1 MSLYSMLRTSVS
13 GMGAQSNLLGT
24 VGDNIAN
31 AGTTGYKNA
40 GAAFSSVMLATAGT
54 GDYQSGSVDTTVT
67 YGISKQGG
75 LNYTDKTS
83 TDLAVQGNGFF
94 LVADST
100 GGTLLTRAGDFTL
113 DASTGELKNSAG
125 YTLLGYSLAPDAAT
139 GSTNSTVGLVPVNVG
154 ATSVTA
160 TASSSGTFTA
170 NLPSTAKPTDGKFTS
185 TLTVFDALG
194 AERSVEMT
202 FEKGSTSSSG
212 VSTWKLSVGE
222 DAALQYSTSTT
233 TTFDYAELSFDSSG
247 ILTGVVGYRTVSVGT
262 PPVDT
267 LTPTTLDPA
276 ALSVIVENSQA
287 SGGGAKT
294 SVSLDISNMTQKATD
309 FSVLTAVVNGNS
321 ASVIKD
327 VAIESDGTVYGV
339 NEQGE
344 KFSIYKIPLGFVAS
358 TDNLTPVTGNAYTTN
373 LQSGPLQI
381 GTAEQNGLGAIRSGA
396 TENSTVDTATELTT
410 MIIAQRDYTANSK
423 VFQTGAELLDVLM
436 NLKR

>member
-54 GDYQSGSVDTTVT
+54 GDYQSGSVDTTIT
-67 YGISKQGG
+67 YGISKQGS

-125 YTLLGYSLAPDAAT
+125 YTLLGYSLDSKAAGGT
-139 GSTNSTVGLVPVNVG
+139 ANSTAGLVPVNVG
-154 ATSVTA
+154 AATVTA
-160 TASSSGTFTA
+160 TATTEGTFTA
-170 NLPSTAKPTDGKFTS
+170 NLPSTAAADDSYKTS
-185 TLTVFDALG
+185 LTVFDSLG
-194 AERSVEMT
+194 AERTINLT
-202 FEKGSTSSSG
+202 FKKSANTGEWTLG
-212 VSTWKLSVGE
+212 VSGDASLSRTLRFDDSG
-222 DAALQYSTSTT
+222 ALTTNKTFDIEVKNSQDSTKTT
-233 TTFDYAELSFDSSG
+233 T
-247 ILTGVVGYRTVSVGT
+247 V
-262 PPVDT
+262 
-267 LTPTTLDPA
+267 TLD
-276 ALSVIVENSQA
+276 L
-287 SGGGAKT
+287 
-294 SVSLDISNMTQKATD
+294 SNMTQKATD
-309 FSVLTAVVNGNS
+309 YTVLTAVTNGNS
-321 ASVIKD
+321 ASVISD
-327 VAIESDGTVYGV
+327 VDIESDGTVFAV
-339 NEQGE
+339 NQQGE

-410 MIIAQRDYTANSK
+410 MIVAQRDYTANSK